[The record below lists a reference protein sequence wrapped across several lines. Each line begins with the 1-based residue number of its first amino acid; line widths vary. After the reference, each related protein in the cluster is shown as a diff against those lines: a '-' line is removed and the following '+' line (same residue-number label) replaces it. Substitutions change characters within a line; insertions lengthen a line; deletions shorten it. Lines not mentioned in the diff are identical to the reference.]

1 MGLNGSNREKEI
13 KLESKLKYSQIV
25 SILTNLLPNVDFIKG
40 KSTDLY
46 WKSHTSKA
54 DFMRFRTL
62 SNDHGELTVKHTDK
76 KCKKDRLEIDV
87 IVNEPKKVKEVLTRA
102 LGSHIGSIHK
112 VYTVFFMDQ
121 KGSNI
126 SVYYIPKEKR
136 TFIEI
141 EATNQKTVRKLYN
154 IIKNDI
160 KHDIIN
166 MDLYTLFLKRNK
178 K

>member
-25 SILTNLLPNVDFIKG
+25 SILTNLLPISTVIKG
-40 KSTDLY
+40 RSTDLY
-46 WKSHTSKA
+46 WKSLTSRA

-62 SNDHGELTVKHTDK
+62 SEHLGELTVKHTDK
-76 KCKKDRLEIDV
+76 SSKADRLEIDV
-87 IVNEPKKVKEVLTRA
+87 TVSEPKKIKEVLTRA
-102 LGSHIGSIHK
+102 LGAHIGSIHK
-112 VYTVFFMDQ
+112 IYTVFLIDE
-121 KGSNI
+121 KGSNV
-126 SVYYIPKEKR
+126 SVYNIPKEKR

-141 EATNQKTVRKLYN
+141 EATNQKLVKKLYN

-166 MDLYTLFLKRNK
+166 TDLFTLFLKRNK